1 MYPIVRRV
9 SSVSSSGLTVDAAF
23 NASAV
28 SGALSG
34 LGACRSESWLWTSA
48 PGIPVL
54 FDAVPGQL
62 ESQVIAKLKQ
72 GLSVSLRG
80 VPLVKHGSLFVN
92 PDQIES

>member
-1 MYPIVRRV
+1 M
-9 SSVSSSGLTVDAAF
+9 DAAF

-34 LGACRSESWLWTSA
+34 AVSGLGTCPSESWLWTSA

-54 FDAVPGQL
+54 FDAVPGQV